1 MMLMSA
7 IVKKLTVKK
16 YINGIRTVLIIIIV
30 IMVILIKLLVLIFIG
45 DDNPCSLDSI
55 LNYVCYNQLI

>member
-7 IVKKLTVKK
+7 IVKKLTVK
-16 YINGIRTVLIIIIV
+16 YINGIRTDLIIIIV
-30 IMVILIKLLVLIFIG
+30 IMVILIKLLVPIFIG